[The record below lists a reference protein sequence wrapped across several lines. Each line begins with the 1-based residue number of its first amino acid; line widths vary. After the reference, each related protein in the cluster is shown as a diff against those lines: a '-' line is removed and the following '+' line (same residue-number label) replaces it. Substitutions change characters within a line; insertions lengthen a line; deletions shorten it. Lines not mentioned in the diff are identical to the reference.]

1 MIKRISPPIGRTWSE
16 EDLATLVQILIAIK
30 RNGAN
35 FFELP
40 VTKSFDKDLLEF
52 LLEFYEDGSVESTV
66 YLYPDETQPVASWRL
81 TPGRNGLGVWL
92 NVKRV

>member
-1 MIKRISPPIGRTWSE
+1 MIKRISPPIGRVWSD
-16 EDLATLVQILIAIK
+16 EDLVSLVQIFIAIK
-30 RNGAN
+30 RAGVS

-40 VTKSFDKDLLEF
+40 ITKSFDKELLEF
-52 LLEFYEDGSVESTV
+52 LLEFYDNGGVDSTV
-66 YLYPDETQPVASWRL
+66 YLYPDETQPVASWRI